1 MELEIGLFVP
11 LVGRKL
17 AKEIA
22 CKFIETSSG
31 LDHNV
36 DELLVGIV
44 AQVKLNPQRIRL
56 LSEAERR
63 RLNLQSSIQNHRRMH
78 LPARRMVRQMS
89 IFQRDDEEA
98 SDNDD
103 DQEGAVGGAVGGA
116 LAGAV
121 GGIPRRPAGGR
132 VQQVRKANRRP
143 LNLENIL
150 KMGESEL
157 EDEENSDTQRFGSGG
172 SSSGGGGSGKRIGG
186 GAMSKFE
193 MLAAGVRRSFGH
205 GNSESSSHNQ
215 SFFNENGPSTS
226 AAAAAALARA
236 QGLAAAEGHDDDY
249 DGLDDDDDLG
259 DDDDDDHDS
268 NANNADCNRKVVTKL
283 TARTKIFIASVLR
296 FKKNMK
302 RRNSSSC
309 SDLFVI

>member
-1 MELEIGLFVP
+1 M
-11 LVGRKL
+11 GRKL

-56 LSEAERR
+56 LTDAEKR

-89 IFQRDDEEA
+89 IFQRDGGDEA

-103 DQEGAVGGAVGGA
+103 DQEGAVGGAVV
-116 LAGAV
+116 GAV
-121 GGIPRRPAGGR
+121 GGVVGGIPGRPAGGR

-157 EDEENSDTQRFGSGG
+157 EDEERDSDTQRFAGS
-172 SSSGGGGSGKRIGG
+172 GSGKRN
-186 GAMSKFE
+186 AMSKFE

-205 GNSESSSHNQ
+205 GNNSDNSSQNNSH

-226 AAAAAALARA
+226 AAAAAAMARA
-236 QGLAAAEGHDDDY
+236 QGLALAADAAGQGQDDEQYGLDGHY
-249 DGLDDDDDLG
+249 DDDDDVG
-259 DDDDDDHDS
+259 VADDDEDDQES
-268 NANNADCNRKVVTKL
+268 NANTDCNRKVVTKL

-296 FKKNMK
+296 FKKNMT

-309 SDLFVI
+309 SFVCHLKWRTGE